1 MPLYWLVHDIDGR
14 RVIYVQEAGAEVYA
28 QLALLRAGEPI
39 SQDTR
44 VEAHELTPAMARK
57 VPAKMRGRALSEREA
72 RELLGKLG
80 A

>member
-39 SQDTR
+39 SQATR
-44 VEAHELTPAMARK
+44 VEAHALTEAMARK

-72 RELLGKLG
+72 RGLLGKLG